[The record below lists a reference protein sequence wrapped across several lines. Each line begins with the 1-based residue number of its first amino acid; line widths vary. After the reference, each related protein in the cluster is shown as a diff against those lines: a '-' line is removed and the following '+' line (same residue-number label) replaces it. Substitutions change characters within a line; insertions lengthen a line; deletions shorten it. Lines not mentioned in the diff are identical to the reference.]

1 MTSQEVFSA
10 YPISKWENR
19 HFRDLPKE
27 DERSLIRGLITI
39 DGKCRIQTECDV
51 NYRGFIQACVRLIR
65 RYLLI
70 NLLLFSLYIFYG
82 LP

>member
-1 MTSQEVFSA
+1 MTSQELFSA

-39 DGKCRIQTECDV
+39 DGECEMM
-51 NYRGFIQACVRLIR
+51 AEH
-65 RYLLI
+65 
-70 NLLLFSLYIFYG
+70 
-82 LP
+82 